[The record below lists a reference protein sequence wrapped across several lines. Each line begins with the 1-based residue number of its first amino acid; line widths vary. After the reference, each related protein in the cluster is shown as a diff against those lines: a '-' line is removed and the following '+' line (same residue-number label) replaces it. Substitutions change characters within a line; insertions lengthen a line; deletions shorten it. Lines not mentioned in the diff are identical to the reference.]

1 MLKNLKLGL
10 KLGGGFGCLVLLTV
24 LLGGLAAFNMRNAA
38 NGSMKLAEAYVPEV
52 GLATAVERSTLR
64 TLSSMDG
71 YALSGDDAY
80 WKDVEAGHDK
90 VKESVVRARAHAE
103 KFPELVKLKEGVA
116 QADQGVAKFAD
127 IAAAVHGAV
136 EAMKQS
142 REEMTPAA
150 KQFTT
155 ASSDFMK
162 QQFVLMKQDIQGGLP
177 ETAVL
182 ERLGKIEMV
191 QRVINLASDTRLQ
204 NCVAQ
209 IYGDPATMRAGL
221 ANFSKI
227 EAALTELASITRRQK
242 NQEQIRVISAAGDAY
257 AAAMQKFLDSFIR
270 LQELKKQSREV
281 GDEVAEVAKQ
291 TAMAGADAAQN
302 RANIDAANL
311 AKSSTVMIVG
321 LCLAVLIGTAL
332 AFFLTRLI
340 TKPIM
345 KGVDFAQILSRG
357 DLTGTID
364 VDQRDEIGI
373 LAAALRN
380 MKDKLTEVVS
390 SVQSA
395 TDNVAAGSE
404 ELSASAESLSQGAT
418 EQAASIEEVSS
429 SMEQMASNI
438 NQNAENARETETL
451 ASKAAGDARESGV
464 AVSQT
469 VNAMKSIAEKIS
481 IIEEI
486 ARQTNLL
493 ALNAAIE
500 AARAGEHGK
509 GFAVVAAE
517 VRKLAER
524 SGSAATE
531 ISELSSSSVA
541 VAEQAG
547 RMLELLVPDIE
558 RTASLVQ
565 EISAASDEQNAGA
578 EQINQAVSQLDTVIQ
593 QNASASEEMA
603 STSEELSGQG
613 QQLQLTMSFF
623 TTHGGTNAA
632 GPRVTATPRSKKA
645 LPSHGT
651 KSVGGAKVKPMELSF
666 DAEDPEDSF
675 ERF

>member
-10 KLGGGFGCLVLLTV
+10 KLGGGFGCLVLIAV
-24 LLGGLAAFNMRNAA
+24 LLGGLAVFNMRNAA
-38 NGSMKLAEAYVPEV
+38 NGSMKLAGAYVPEV
-52 GLATAVERSTLR
+52 GLATAIERSTLL
-64 TLSSMDG
+64 TLTSMEG
-71 YALSGDDAY
+71 YSLSGDDAY
-80 WKDVEAGHDK
+80 WNAVEAGHDK
-90 VKESVVRARAHAE
+90 VKESLARAQAHAE
-103 KFPELVKLKEGVA
+103 KFPELVKLKAGVV
-116 QADQGVAKFAD
+116 QADRGVAKFAD
-127 IAAAVHGAV
+127 LAAAVHGAV
-136 EAMKQS
+136 EAMNQS
-142 REEMTPAA
+142 REEMTPVA
-150 KQFTT
+150 KTFTK
-155 ASSDFMK
+155 ASSAFMK
-162 QQFVLMKQDIQGGLP
+162 QQFATMEQDIQSGLP

-182 ERLGKIEMV
+182 ERLRKIELV
-191 QRVINLASDTRLQ
+191 QRVINLVNETRLL

-209 IYGDPATMRAGL
+209 INSDQELMRAGL
-221 ANFSKI
+221 TNFPKI
-227 EAALTELASITRRQK
+227 ETALTELASITRRQN
-242 NQEQIRVISAAGDAY
+242 NQEQIRVIREAGHVY
-257 AAAMQKFLDSFIR
+257 AAAMQKFLDNFIR
-270 LQELKKQSREV
+270 LQDLKKQSHEA
-281 GDEVAEVAKQ
+281 GNAVADVAKQ

-302 RANIDAANL
+302 RANLDAANL
-311 AKSSTVMIVG
+311 ATSSTIMIVG
-321 LCLAVLIGTAL
+321 LCLAVLIGSAL

-345 KGVDFAQILSRG
+345 KGVDFAQTLSRG
-357 DLTGTID
+357 DLTGDID

-390 SVQSA
+390 NVQSA

-404 ELSASAESLSQGAT
+404 ELSASAEGLSQGAT
-418 EQAASIEEVSS
+418 EQAAAIEEVSS

-438 NQNAENARETETL
+438 SQNAENARETESL

-469 VNAMKSIAEKIS
+469 VSAMNSIAEKIS

-524 SGSAATE
+524 SGTAATE

-547 RMLELLVPDIE
+547 HMLELLVPDIE

-623 TTHGGTNAA
+623 TTHGGNNAA
-632 GPRVTATPRSKKA
+632 GPRVTATSRPKKA

-651 KSVGGAKVKPMELSF
+651 KNVGGAKAKPMELPL
-666 DAEDPEDSF
+666 DAGDPEDSF